1 MSKAYRV
8 LVQTI
13 ENGDVISESI
23 VIEDPLSAP
32 TNCLDFSLELMKQI
46 HILQKIQDHVLDEKL
61 LILSQETKSCPCC
74 KHKLTRSG
82 KQKSTYHDVLTDHEV
97 TFVRLK
103 CASCGYEAPCTVR
116 TLLGTVQSGE
126 LQRIQAELG
135 GKHSFREAEDIF
147 DTFSGKPRAIN
158 NHDRIKK
165 ISESL
170 GTSLSD
176 IAKEERDLIK
186 TDEAEQLIVN
196 VDGGHVK
203 TIEEGRSIEAM
214 TSVIYRPENVVYN
227 EKGTRRHL
235 ASKNCAASVK
245 NDNQQEIISST
256 IIAALKQ
263 GLTMNTEI
271 TALCDGAKNCWNVVN
286 ALEPLS
292 KSITRILDWFHIS
305 MKMENISLPKSLKA
319 RFLRVKWHLWR
330 GRADRALS
338 RLEQL
343 KESVKDGTSL
353 QRLNQFITYIF
364 NNQDKIVNYAQRK
377 KQGLVFT
384 SNLAESTVET
394 LINQR
399 CKGKQHM
406 RWSRY
411 GLNPILQ
418 LRASI
423 HSKGEW
429 ANKWKTA
436 VLNAV

>member
-1 MSKAYRV
+1 
-8 LVQTI
+8 
-13 ENGDVISESI
+13 
-23 VIEDPLSAP
+23 
-32 TNCLDFSLELMKQI
+32 
-46 HILQKIQDHVLDEKL
+46 
-61 LILSQETKSCPCC
+61 
-74 KHKLTRSG
+74 
-82 KQKSTYHDVLTDHEV
+82 
-97 TFVRLK
+97 
-103 CASCGYEAPCTVR
+103 
-116 TLLGTVQSGE
+116 LGNIQSGE

-135 GKHSFREAEDIF
+135 GKHSFREAETIF

-165 ISESL
+165 VAESV
-170 GTSLSD
+170 GSSLSD
-176 IAKEERDLIK
+176 IAKEERELIK
-186 TDEAEQLIVN
+186 AEEAEQLILN

-214 TSVIYRPENVVYN
+214 TSVVYRPENVVYN
-227 EKGTRRHL
+227 KKETRRHL

-245 NDNQQEIISST
+245 DDNQQEIISST

-263 GLTMNTEI
+263 GLTKNTEI
-271 TALCDGAKNCWNVVN
+271 IALCDGARNCWSVVD

-292 KSITRILDWFHIS
+292 KSLTRILDWFHIS
-305 MKMENISLPKSLKA
+305 MKMENISLPKSLKSK
-319 RFLRVKWHLWR
+319 FMRVKWHLWR
-330 GRADRALS
+330 GRADRALT

-343 KESVKDGTSL
+343 KKSVKNSTSL
-353 QRLNQFITYIF
+353 QRISQFITYIF

-406 RWSRY
+406 RWSRD

-418 LRASI
+418 LRAAI
-423 HSKGEW
+423 HSKGERES
-429 ANKWKTA
+429 KWKTA
-436 VLNAV
+436 VLSAV